1 MNDECAMYHVLLF
14 KPFFFSFSFVEIMKL
29 ASEEASAAYDL
40 PVQNGIPDLQSLIS
54 PQVRALPP
62 PPNVVGAVAAPEV
75 QEMPVVPVGLPSVLP
90 SAMGVLPSPRASSRA
105 SSCQPSSSSATR
117 GRKSPTSTTCG
128 NCACAAR
135 ACCERGKSCDCL
147 SLVTVCLLWLFVFV
161 LSLYLCLPKA

>member
-1 MNDECAMYHVLLF
+1 
-14 KPFFFSFSFVEIMKL
+14 MKL

-40 PVQNGIPDLQSLIS
+40 PLQNGIPDLQSLIS

-62 PPNVVGAVAAPEV
+62 PPNIVGAVAAPEV

-90 SAMGVLPSPRASSRA
+90 SAMGVLTSPPRASSRA

-117 GRKSPTSTTCG
+117 GRKSPTSTTRG

-147 SLVTVCLLWLFVFV
+147 SLVIVCLLRLFVFV
-161 LSLYLCLPKA
+161 LSLYFCLPKV

>member
-1 MNDECAMYHVLLF
+1 MMNDECAMYHVLLF

-40 PVQNGIPDLQSLIS
+40 PLQNGIPDLQSLIS

-90 SAMGVLPSPRASSRA
+90 SAMGVLPSPPAPPPVLPPVSQVLPQQREVERVLPQQRAETA
-105 SSCQPSSSSATR
+105 HALH
-117 GRKSPTSTTCG
+117 
-128 NCACAAR
+128 AR
-135 ACCERGKSCDCL
+135 AVSEV
-147 SLVTVCLLWLFVFV
+147 SLVIVCLL
-161 LSLYLCLPKA
+161 

>member
-1 MNDECAMYHVLLF
+1 MMNVPCTMCYYLNL
-14 KPFFFSFSFVEIMKL
+14 FFFSFSFVEIMKL

-40 PVQNGIPDLQSLIS
+40 PLQNGIPDLQSLIS

-90 SAMGVLPSPRASSRA
+90 SVMGVLPSPLRASSRA

-117 GRKSPTSTTCG
+117 ASRRKSPTSTTYG

-135 ACCERGKSCDCL
+135 ACCERGKSCD
-147 SLVTVCLLWLFVFV
+147 
-161 LSLYLCLPKA
+161 